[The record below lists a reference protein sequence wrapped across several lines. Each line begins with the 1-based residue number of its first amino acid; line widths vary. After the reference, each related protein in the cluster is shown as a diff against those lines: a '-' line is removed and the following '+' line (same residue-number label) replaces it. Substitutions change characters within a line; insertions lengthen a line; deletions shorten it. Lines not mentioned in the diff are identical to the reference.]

1 MLQPIKGDE
10 EMGFPF
16 SAQIADTEMIIS
28 HYAVGSGCLKWSRQE
43 SMPQDDL
50 RLSKAAMVYEKSI

>member
-1 MLQPIKGDE
+1 MGDE
-10 EMGFPF
+10 EIGFPF

-50 RLSKAAMVYEKSI
+50 RLSKAIQDRKSRA